1 MNERDHQPIVT
12 IAFLAALADGRTT
25 PDEDHEL
32 RATLGRLGISDVDAV
47 AQRGAGD
54 RAALTQLA
62 GRLSDDAARRAAYE
76 TALIVCHADGAL
88 NQQET
93 DFLNTLRGALGL
105 SPAST
110 AEMERSAAALA
121 AAQTSVP
128 AAKVEVGS
136 GKPPSD
142 EAIDKQILQQ
152 AMITG
157 AVELLPD
164 KLATV
169 AILPLQMRLV
179 YQIGQHY
186 GQRLDAGAVK
196 DLAATLGLGAA
207 AQAVEGVMRRVFGG
221 LIGGAAGIA
230 VTFATTYAL
239 GHTAKTY
246 YAQGRKLS
254 PADLK
259 RLFAQF
265 QEDAKTIFPRAKDEI
280 QTQAGSLNLRSILGQ
295 G

>member
-1 MNERDHQPIVT
+1 
-12 IAFLAALADGRTT
+12 
-25 PDEDHEL
+25 
-32 RATLGRLGISDVDAV
+32 
-47 AQRGAGD
+47 
-54 RAALTQLA
+54 
-62 GRLSDDAARRAAYE
+62 
-76 TALIVCHADGAL
+76 
-88 NQQET
+88 
-93 DFLNTLRGALGL
+93 
-105 SPAST
+105 
-110 AEMERSAAALA
+110 
-121 AAQTSVP
+121 
-128 AAKVEVGS
+128 
-136 GKPPSD
+136 
-142 EAIDKQILQQ
+142 
-152 AMITG
+152 MITG

-164 KLATV
+164 RLATL

-179 YQIGQHY
+179 YQIGQQY
-186 GQRLDAGAVK
+186 GQRLDAGSVK

-265 QEDAKTIFPRAKDEI
+265 QEDAKTIFPKVKDEI
-280 QTQAGSLNLRSILGQ
+280 QTQAGSLNLKSILGQ